1 MFEFVF
7 WIVIGLAAAI
17 VAGWYLYRDQQPSV
31 VVLATVLVS
40 GLVIG
45 VLFGIM
51 ADGGTTAAVAI
62 PVLVV
67 FAIAVW
73 MERQRITGPR

>member
-1 MFEFVF
+1 MFEFLF
-7 WIVIGLAAAI
+7 WVVIGLAAAI

-31 VVLATVLVS
+31 LMLGTILVAGLA
-40 GLVIG
+40 IG
-45 VLFGIM
+45 VLFGVM